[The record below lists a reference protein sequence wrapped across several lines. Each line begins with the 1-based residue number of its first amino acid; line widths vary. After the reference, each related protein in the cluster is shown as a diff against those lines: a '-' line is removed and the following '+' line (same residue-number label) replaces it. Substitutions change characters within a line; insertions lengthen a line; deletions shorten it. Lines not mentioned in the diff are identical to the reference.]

1 MVVVDGQRLLYMT
14 LTEIIWKRIAPK
26 LNSLE
31 ASKSIQSRGCDALG
45 WRADLKSLKYLRKM
59 QSPEWWEGRDLF

>member
-1 MVVVDGQRLLYMT
+1 MVVVDGQRLLCMT

-26 LNSLE
+26 PNSLE
-31 ASKSIQSRGCDALG
+31 ASKSIQSRSCGALG
-45 WRADLKSLKYLRKM
+45 WRAGLKSLKYSRKM